1 MAGKEVLFGI
11 RPEHL
16 TEPKNLDRDN
26 IAQFDLT
33 PEVLEPMGMETL
45 VHLRMQG
52 AEICSRIDP
61 TTPAEPGR
69 PLRVAADLNHMHII
83 DPVSGKVL

>member
-1 MAGKEVLFGI
+1 
-11 RPEHL
+11 
-16 TEPKNLDRDN
+16 
-26 IAQFDLT
+26 
-33 PEVLEPMGMETL
+33 METL